1 MVEVKEKKKIIKRE
15 YCQIILEVVF
25 AFTSAKRERERE
37 RERERGEEGSGY
49 EEETRRKLR
58 GYQQEEVGALA
69 QHVHPRPLF
78 IYREN
83 KM

>member
-37 RERERGEEGSGY
+37 RVEEGSGY

>member
-37 RERERGEEGSGY
+37 RVEEGSGY

-58 GYQQEEVGALA
+58 GYQQEEEGALA